1 MSELPATWAL
11 VALDNVGSWGS
22 GGTPPKGNSSYYE
35 GNLPWAVIGDL
46 DDGPLI
52 KTERSISELGLKN
65 SSAKLVSRGT
75 ILIAMYGSI
84 GKLAITQM
92 ECCTNQAIAFCKE
105 DGELTDKKYPELC
118 SKRTRLICH
127 DQTKIPL
134 FPSRTGVFSWL
145 NHM

>member
-1 MSELPATWAL
+1 MLGFPYSDEDAQLMPH
-11 VALDNVGSWGS
+11 
-22 GGTPPKGNSSYYE
+22 PI
-35 GNLPWAVIGDL
+35 AVQYGYNNL
-46 DDGPLI
+46 DDGPLV

-105 DGELTDKKYPELC
+105 DGELADKKY
-118 SKRTRLICH
+118 
-127 DQTKIPL
+127 L
-134 FPSRTGVFSWL
+134 F
-145 NHM
+145 